1 MKKTI
6 LLISVLVLSLG
17 LNYCNSCDGEN
28 PRVTL
33 QNGATTNASVQVQ
46 TSGGNTINVNNIAP
60 GTSSTQ
66 QSFAPGTITFTI
78 TIQGGA
84 TYTHTLNST
93 TCYDYVI
100 NINNNAATTEAVDRN
115 A

>member
-1 MKKTI
+1 MKKI
-6 LLISVLVLSLG
+6 IILISVLVLSLG

-28 PRVTL
+28 PRVIL
-33 QNGATTNASVQVQ
+33 NNGASNNASVQVQ
-46 TSGGNTINVNNIAP
+46 TSGGNTININNIAP
-60 GTSSTQ
+60 GASSAQ

-84 TYTHTLNST
+84 TYTHTLDSV
-93 TCYDYVI
+93 TCFDYVI
-100 NINNNAATTEAVDRN
+100 NINNNAAVTQAVDRN